1 MLETLLVTAQTVVL
15 PIAVAIVTAQVT
27 LRAGRQQIVSAARQ
41 DAARREHETELH
53 ARDAEA
59 QRHQVR
65 GEVLE
70 QISDAI
76 DDYKRRPN
84 RGTDAVERAFFRL
97 SSRCSAQH
105 VADKCRRYV
114 EVAAAVPDSSWVA
127 TAMDDARRRLVG
139 WHLGHLDL
147 REVENFIVEAT
158 SEIEEHVRS
167 HHPIEWRLLSEG
179 EETALAQVQQS
190 GKP

>member
-1 MLETLLVTAQTVVL
+1 
-15 PIAVAIVTAQVT
+15 
-27 LRAGRQQIVSAARQ
+27 
-41 DAARREHETELH
+41 
-53 ARDAEA
+53 
-59 QRHQVR
+59 
-65 GEVLE
+65 
-70 QISDAI
+70 
-76 DDYKRRPN
+76 
-84 RGTDAVERAFFRL
+84 
-97 SSRCSAQH
+97 
-105 VADKCRRYV
+105 
-114 EVAAAVPDSSWVA
+114 
-127 TAMDDARRRLVG
+127 MDDARRRLVG